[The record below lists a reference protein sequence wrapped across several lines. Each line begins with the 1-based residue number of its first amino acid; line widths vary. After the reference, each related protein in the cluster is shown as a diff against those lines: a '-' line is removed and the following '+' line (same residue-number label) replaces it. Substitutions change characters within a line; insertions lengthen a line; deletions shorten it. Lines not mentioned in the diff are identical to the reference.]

1 MGLFAAALNDLQKHE
16 GYTIMSVAFPG
27 AKLSWLGASIIQIRS
42 HSSVG

>member
-27 AKLSWLGASIIQIRS
+27 AKIIWSGRIHHTDKVS
-42 HSSVG
+42 